1 MIMDGFA
8 AHPLVRFPDF
18 RRFFS
23 SRFVSAMGDKFFTI
37 ALAWWAVNETGPQ
50 GALNLGF
57 LMALTLV
64 PSVIFGP
71 LVGTLVDRFDRK
83 RCMIIADACR
93 LLLASLMAVLLV
105 QGAMTLPRM
114 YVLVFLLACFMPLF
128 ESSAEGSLASLTD
141 EEGLFAAVAVDSSVV
156 AMSNVLGAALGG
168 MALAALGTAG
178 AFGFNGATFAV
189 SLLFIASVKT
199 SLVPEARTEDGS
211 GPASTRQSLGEIVS
225 WLGQHR
231 DVLGMLII
239 FGVLNFFAAPLMISI
254 PMMVR
259 YAFDGSVSWVA
270 ILEAS
275 LALGTVTMAIVMS
288 FASGGKTLSRIFTGV
303 IVMGVS
309 IVLFARCPQLWMAL
323 PLVFFAGCSLALV
336 NAAAM
341 GFFQRTVPDAL
352 KGRFFAILTA
362 VAYSVMPLALALN
375 GALSQFYSVRKV
387 LAADGVMLC
396 LLSGFFFLGVFRKS
410 QALR

>member
-1 MIMDGFA
+1 MIGA
-8 AHPLVRFPDF
+8 GLSSHPLVRFPDF
-18 RRFFS
+18 RRLFS
-23 SRFVSAMGDKFFTI
+23 ARFVSAMGDKFFTI

-64 PSVIFGP
+64 PSVLFGP
-71 LVGTLVDRFDRK
+71 LVGILVDRFDRK
-83 RCMIIADACR
+83 RCMIVADGCR
-93 LLLASLMAVLLV
+93 LLLASLMAALLL
-105 QGAMTLPRM
+105 QGEMTLPRM

-189 SLLFIASVKT
+189 SLVFIASVKT
-199 SLVPEARTEDGS
+199 SLVPEGG
-211 GPASTRQSLGEIVS
+211 GPAGTRQSLGEIAS

-231 DVLGMLII
+231 TVLGMLIM

-288 FASGGKTLSRIFTGV
+288 FASGGSTLSRIVAGV
-303 IVMGVS
+303 VTMGVS
-309 IVLFARCPQLWMAL
+309 VILFALCARLWLAL
-323 PLVFFAGCSLALV
+323 PLVFCAGCSLALV
-336 NAAAM
+336 NAASM
-341 GFFQRTVPDAL
+341 GFFQRTVPDML

-375 GALSQFYSVRKV
+375 GVLSQLYPVRKV
-387 LAADGVMLC
+387 LAADGAMLC
-396 LLSGFFFLGVFRKS
+396 LFSGFFFLGVFRKS
-410 QALR
+410 SALR

>member
-1 MIMDGFA
+1 MMDGFST
-8 AHPLVRFPDF
+8 HPLVRFPDF

-83 RCMIIADACR
+83 RCMIVADGCR
-93 LLLASLMAVLLV
+93 LLLASLMAVLLL
-105 QGAMTLPRM
+105 QGEMTLPRM

-141 EEGLFAAVAVDSSVV
+141 DEGLFAAVAVDSSVV
-156 AMSNVLGAALGG
+156 ALSNVLGAALGG

-199 SLVPEARTEDGS
+199 SLVPDMETIEGS
-211 GPASTRQSLGEIVS
+211 GPIGTRQSLGEIVS
-225 WLGQHR
+225 WLGQNR
-231 DVLGMLII
+231 DVLGMLIM
-239 FGVLNFFAAPLMISI
+239 FGILNFFAAPLMISI

-288 FASGGKTLSRIFTGV
+288 FASGDKTLARIFIGV
-303 IVMGVS
+303 VIMGVS
-309 IVLFARCPQLWMAL
+309 IILFARCPQLWMAL
-323 PLVFFAGCSLALV
+323 PLVFFTGCSLALV
-336 NAAAM
+336 NAASM

-352 KGRFFAILTA
+352 KGRFFSILTA
-362 VAYSVMPLALALN
+362 VAYSVMPLALVLN
-375 GALSQFYSVRKV
+375 GTLSQFYSVRKV

-396 LLSGFFFLGVFRKS
+396 LFSVFFFLGVFRKS